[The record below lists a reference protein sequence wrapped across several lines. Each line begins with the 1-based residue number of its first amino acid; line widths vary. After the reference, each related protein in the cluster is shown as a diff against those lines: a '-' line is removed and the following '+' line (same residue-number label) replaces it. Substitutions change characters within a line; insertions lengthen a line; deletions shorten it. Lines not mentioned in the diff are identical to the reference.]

1 MKACFQTELPYP
13 RSFGEINHWPGAFI
27 CGQTLCLQG
36 IRSETNPLLS
46 PLLSQ
51 NKTLEQE
58 TSQLEKDKKLLEKEN
73 KRLRQQAEIRDSK
86 LDDDNQRISA
96 LEKENRTMG
105 KEMIFFR
112 DSCTRV
118 KDLERENKELV
129 KQGSIDKKT
138 LIALREVRMELL
150 KTNPIQWG
158 EWRSCFC

>member
-1 MKACFQTELPYP
+1 M
-13 RSFGEINHWPGAFI
+13 I
-27 CGQTLCLQG
+27 
-36 IRSETNPLLS
+36 NPLSSL
-46 PLLSQ
+46 PLPSQ

-86 LDDDNQRISA
+86 LDDNNQRISA
-96 LEKENRTMG
+96 LEKENRSMG

-118 KDLERENKELV
+118 KDLEKENKELV

-138 LIALREVRMELL
+138 LFALREVTVQLSTSIVNKVLSCEALGVNRFPPLSSSF
-150 KTNPIQWG
+150 
-158 EWRSCFC
+158 RSWSVKSCAPSR

>member
-1 MKACFQTELPYP
+1 MTQ
-13 RSFGEINHWPGAFI
+13 S
-27 CGQTLCLQG
+27 LCSA
-36 IRSETNPLLS
+36 INPLESL
-46 PLLSQ
+46 PPQ

-86 LDDDNQRISA
+86 LDDNNQRISA

-118 KDLERENKELV
+118 KDLERETKELV

-138 LIALREVRMELL
+138 LMALREVRMSIISVGCLNISKKKRHQVL
-150 KTNPIQWG
+150 KSVKTHSLENML
-158 EWRSCFC
+158 SAT

>member
-1 MKACFQTELPYP
+1 MSPFSQTCIY
-13 RSFGEINHWPGAFI
+13 RAFRLKVIPSKDVLSI
-27 CGQTLCLQG
+27 C
-36 IRSETNPLLS
+36 S
-46 PLLSQ
+46 PLRPVISQ

-58 TSQLEKDKKLLEKEN
+58 SSQLEKDKKLLEKEN

-86 LDDDNQRISA
+86 LDDSNQRIST

-129 KQGSIDKKT
+129 KLATIDKKT
-138 LIALREVRMELL
+138 LITLREVRRALTLSEFHML
-150 KTNPIQWG
+150 ID
-158 EWRSCFC
+158 

>member
-1 MKACFQTELPYP
+1 MY
-13 RSFGEINHWPGAFI
+13 
-27 CGQTLCLQG
+27 LQG
-36 IRSETNPLLS
+36 IWLKVIPSNDVLSICS
-46 PLLSQ
+46 PLCLVVPQ

-58 TSQLEKDKKLLEKEN
+58 SSQLEKDKKLLEKEN

-86 LDDDNQRISA
+86 LDDSNQRIAA

-129 KQGSIDKKT
+129 KQATIDKKT
-138 LIALREVRMELL
+138 LITLREVSKALRMSDICEYY
-150 KTNPIQWG
+150 
-158 EWRSCFC
+158 

>member
-1 MKACFQTELPYP
+1 MHSSLAKLCVYKASSGRL
-13 RSFGEINHWPGAFI
+13 I
-27 CGQTLCLQG
+27 
-36 IRSETNPLLS
+36 PLLS
-46 PLLSQ
+46 PLLLSQ

-86 LDDDNQRISA
+86 LDDNNQRISA

-138 LIALREVRMELL
+138 LIALREVRKEPVEIPSSLMFYI
-150 KTNPIQWG
+150 IQ
-158 EWRSCFC
+158 RTDV

>member
-1 MKACFQTELPYP
+1 MFYP
-13 RSFGEINHWPGAFI
+13 P
-27 CGQTLCLQG
+27 
-36 IRSETNPLLS
+36 PLDKKTS
-46 PLLSQ
+46 YPKQ

-58 TSQLEKDKKLLEKEN
+58 SSQLEKDKKLLEKEN

-86 LDDDNQRISA
+86 LEDSNQRISA

-129 KQGSIDKKT
+129 KQSSIEKKT
-138 LIALREVRMELL
+138 LMTLREVSRAGRVFFSVFILFYFLHAQVM
-150 KTNPIQWG
+150 I
-158 EWRSCFC
+158 

>member
-1 MKACFQTELPYP
+1 MMLCPPSTWQKLYP
-13 RSFGEINHWPGAFI
+13 K
-27 CGQTLCLQG
+27 
-36 IRSETNPLLS
+36 
-46 PLLSQ
+46 Q

-58 TSQLEKDKKLLEKEN
+58 SSQLEKDKKILEKEN

-86 LDDDNQRISA
+86 LEDSNQRISA

-129 KQGSIDKKT
+129 KQSSIEKKT
-138 LIALREVRMELL
+138 LMTLREVRKAGRVFFLF
-150 KTNPIQWG
+150 
-158 EWRSCFC
+158 CFVYIRK